1 MTAIKDSVDFSTFS
15 ALDIRIGR
23 VLTCA
28 PLAEAR
34 TPAYVLTIDFGASVG
49 VLQTSAQ
56 ITALYRCEDVVGS
69 QIVAVVN
76 FPSKRIASVESRCLV
91 LGVPNDKGE
100 VVLLRPESPVE
111 QGVGGGSRR
120 VFGG

>member
-111 QGVGGGSRR
+111 QGVG
-120 VFGG
+120 VF